1 MCLCMHLMHLIS
13 PHQVSLVDTEG
24 LSGLLASVPR
34 SDFAAPLRYDDNGTL
49 RMNQVT
55 EDPQ

>member
-1 MCLCMHLMHLIS
+1 MHLMHLIS